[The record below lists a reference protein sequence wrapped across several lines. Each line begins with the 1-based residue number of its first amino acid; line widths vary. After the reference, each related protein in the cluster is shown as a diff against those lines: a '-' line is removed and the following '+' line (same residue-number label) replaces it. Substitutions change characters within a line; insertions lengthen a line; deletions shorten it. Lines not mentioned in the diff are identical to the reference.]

1 MTELGRGEGEGERE
15 RAGGG
20 GGSLMEAGE
29 GHGSCELPKRSLMRS
44 GGGDR

>member
-15 RAGGG
+15 R
-20 GGSLMEAGE
+20 GGSLMEAGG